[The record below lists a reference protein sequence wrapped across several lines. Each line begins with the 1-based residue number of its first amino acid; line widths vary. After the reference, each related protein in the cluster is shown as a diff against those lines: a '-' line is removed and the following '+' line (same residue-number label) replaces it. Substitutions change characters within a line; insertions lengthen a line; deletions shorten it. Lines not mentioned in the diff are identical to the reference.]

1 MDKDAYAK
9 KVITVLNSSLDRLR
23 PEVTNKLQAARERA
37 CALADAQHTKTHKLN
52 YAHSL
57 AWSDWMRNH
66 RTGLVGMIVATLLL
80 CASIAVWHS
89 SYSTEDDTIDID
101 TALLTGD
108 LPVNAYLDGH
118 LSKWVNNS
126 SD

>member
-1 MDKDAYAK
+1 MNNDAYAK
-9 KVITVLNSSLDRLR
+9 KVITVLNSSLDGLR
-23 PEVTNKLQAARERA
+23 PEITNKLQAARERA
-37 CALADAQHTKTHKLN
+37 CELARQPQTHKFN
-52 YAHSL
+52 SSHSL

-66 RTGLVGMIVATLLL
+66 RTGLTGLVLATLLI
-80 CASIAVWHS
+80 CATVAVWHT

-108 LPVNAYLDGH
+108 LPVDAYLDGH
-118 LSKWVNNS
+118 LSKWVNNT

>member
-9 KVITVLNSSLDRLR
+9 KLITVLNSSLDGLR
-23 PEVTNKLQAARERA
+23 PEVTNKLQAAREQA
-37 CALADAQHTKTHKLN
+37 CVLAAQQTQTHRFN
-52 YAHSL
+52 FAHSL
-57 AWSDWMRNH
+57 VLSDWMRNH
-66 RTGLVGMIVATLLL
+66 RTGLTGMVLATVLL
-80 CASIAVWHS
+80 CASVAVWHT